1 MIRILTTLTLTIA
14 LASNAFGA
22 TCKSP
27 YKVYRGSSVKV
38 YRLGAGEAACLGDG
52 TKIITRKVSKNRA
65 SFGISSK
72 RGLSRAEL
80 SKYSTDSKKV
90 SGLRLRLSRTTTS
103 NEAVIEIKIDPKDYE
118 DSNSNDS
125 PTVGDNPPVACP
137 YIEGACIE
145 VYSPVC
151 AITSKGEIKKFS
163 NSCFAAVACAQV
175 IEGDC

>member
-1 MIRILTTLTLTIA
+1 MIRILTTLALTITM
-14 LASNAFGA
+14 ASSAFGA
-22 TCKSP
+22 TCKNP
-27 YKVYRGSSVKV
+27 YKVYRGSAVKV
-38 YRLGAGEAACLGDG
+38 YRLGAGEAACLGNG
-52 TKIITRKVSKNRA
+52 TKIVTRKVSKNRA
-65 SFGISSK
+65 SFGITSK

-103 NEAVIEIKIDPKDYE
+103 NEAIIEIKVDPKNYE
-118 DSNSNDS
+118 DSNTTDS
-125 PTVGDNPPVACP
+125 PSVGENPPVACP

-151 AITSKGEIKKFS
+151 GVTSKGEIKKFS
-163 NSCFAAVACAQV
+163 NACFAAVACAQV